1 MRHAP
6 QTVVDARG
14 EATTYLSV
22 GAGMPVVLLHGI
34 GGGAASWSMQ
44 FECVG
49 LEQNQGLEPLS
60 LRERGRGEGTTSASR
75 KLPQIATLL
84 ANAKSLRQSSTDAES
99 HLWFFL
105 RDRGFS
111 NHKFRRQHPVETD
124 SGQFVL
130 DFYCHE
136 LQLNIELD
144 GGQHNEANARAKD
157 ERRTSAL
164 ASRGI
169 ATIRFWNDDVLV
181 NTESVLEDL
190 WAVCESRGRSLTP
203 DPANFALPGGEGF
216 QSSLASDIFQNQPAL
231 PLIETI
237 QLLAWDAPGYGQS
250 SSIPAAQIGSA
261 LAYGERMWRWLD
273 ALHITQPISLVG
285 QSLGCIMAAAAA
297 SLQPTRV
304 AQLTLL
310 APALGYGNAAPQVRE
325 TKRDERIK
333 NVETLGMAGMAE
345 KRAAAMLAPNA
356 SAEKIQFVRETMAA
370 IPAAGYIAATH
381 LLADSD
387 LKTLLEH
394 LTIPITIATGRSD
407 TITPYAQCKALVSE
421 MKCLFVTLGDAGHAS
436 STDEPALVNALLSA
450 FPSPLAPLPEGEGN
464 RK

>member
-1 MRHAP
+1 MRTAL
-6 QTVVDARG
+6 QTVIDTKGQV
-14 EATTYLSV
+14 TSYLSA
-22 GAGMPVVLLHGI
+22 GAGVPVVLLHGI
-34 GGGAASWSMQ
+34 GGGAASWVAQLKEASR
-44 FECVG
+44 
-49 LEQNQGLEPLS
+49 GLEPLS
-60 LRERGRGEGTTSASR
+60 LRESAFGKVGGEGTTSASR

-84 ANAKSLRQSSTDAES
+84 TNTKNLRQSSTDAEA

-105 RDRGFS
+105 RNRQFQ
-111 NHKFRRQHPVETD
+111 NHKFRRQHPLETD
-124 SGQFVL
+124 AGQFVL

-136 LQLNIELD
+136 LLLNIELD
-144 GGQHNEANARAKD
+144 GGQHNEANTRAND

-169 ATIRFWNDDVLV
+169 ATIRYWNDDVLV

-203 DPANFALPGGEGF
+203 APLPGGEGF
-216 QSSLASDIFQNQPAL
+216 QSKSRARASF
-231 PLIETI
+231 

-250 SSIPAAQIGSA
+250 SPIPAAQMGSA
-261 LAYGERMWRWLD
+261 LAYGERLWHWLD
-273 ALHITQPISLVG
+273 ALNITEPISLVG

-304 AQLTLL
+304 TQLTLL

-325 TKRDERIK
+325 AKRDERIK
-333 NVETLGMAGMAE
+333 NVETLGMAGVAE

-356 SAEKIQFVRETMAA
+356 SAEKIQSVRETMAA

-381 LLADSD
+381 VLADSD

-394 LTIPITIATGRSD
+394 LNIPITIAAGRSD
-407 TITPYAQCKALVSE
+407 TITPYAQCKAFATE
-421 MKCLFVTLGDAGHAS
+421 MKSLFVTLGDAGHAAP
-436 STDEPALVNALLSA
+436 TDEPGLVSALIASALPLQSSPQ
-450 FPSPLAPLPEGEGN
+450 PSPPGRGGN
-464 RK
+464 R

>member
-6 QTVVDARG
+6 QTVVDAQG
-14 EATTYLSV
+14 QVTSYMSV
-22 GAGMPVVLLHGI
+22 GSGAPVVLLHGI
-34 GGGAASWSMQ
+34 GGGAGSWTAQLDTLKAS
-44 FECVG
+44 
-49 LEQNQGLEPLS
+49 
-60 LRERGRGEGTTSASR
+60 
-75 KLPQIATLL
+75 
-84 ANAKSLRQSSTDAES
+84 
-99 HLWFFL
+99 
-105 RDRGFS
+105 
-111 NHKFRRQHPVETD
+111 QH
-124 SGQFVL
+124 
-130 DFYCHE
+130 
-136 LQLNIELD
+136 I
-144 GGQHNEANARAKD
+144 
-157 ERRTSAL
+157 
-164 ASRGI
+164 
-169 ATIRFWNDDVLV
+169 
-181 NTESVLEDL
+181 
-190 WAVCESRGRSLTP
+190 
-203 DPANFALPGGEGF
+203 
-216 QSSLASDIFQNQPAL
+216 
-231 PLIETI
+231 
-237 QLLAWDAPGYGQS
+237 LAWDAPGYGQS

-310 APALGYGNAAPQVRE
+310 APALGYGNTSPQIRE

-333 NVETLGMAGMAE
+333 NVETLGMAGIAE

-356 SAEKIQFVRETMAA
+356 SAEKIQSVRETMAV

-387 LKTLLEH
+387 LKTLLQH
-394 LTIPITIATGRSD
+394 LNIPITVAAGRSD
-407 TITPYAQCKALVSE
+407 TITPYAQCKAFASE

-436 STDEPALVNALLSA
+436 PTDEPALVHALLSA